1 MGRGVWRVCAPA
13 VVVGSSDV
21 TWGSCARCGLLGC
34 SRTGPPRGG
43 ARAGSAPRRTH
54 GHTALGGTGVG
65 LGARRARRL
74 RPGRR
79 GIRSPERRRA
89 CAAACAPLPAARRR
103 PRAHT
108 RHTEHAVNR
117 VNRAHALT
125 HGNNNADHNNETHQ
139 SSHASHHITRQQAR
153 VAGRRAHPS
162 PSVEEFLVNSSSRCR
177 WGRRCCTCT
186 ARSPPGTARPRAPR
200 PPPPWVRDSS
210 QPAPERPSFPC
221 PLLGGAVGESRHII
235 PAQLLVVRGVRSG
248 RLRRTRHA
256 EVGPGAAVHSVQ
268 AGFQVILELAHGIED
283 HMPVALRRCRLRPTV
298 DVETV
303 EGDLFDCP
311 QPLQE
316 AHFTEVPLSHGAG
329 HGLVD
334 LSGYCERTQYP
345 SGGRS

>member
-1 MGRGVWRVCAPA
+1 MYGVCARRR
-13 VVVGSSDV
+13 SL
-21 TWGSCARCGLLGC
+21 WARQT
-34 SRTGPPRGG
+34 SRG
-43 ARAGSAPRRTH
+43 ARARGAGCWGARARGPRGAGRGPGRRHAARTA
-54 GHTALGGTGVG
+54 TALGGTGVG